1 MATQVQNRLEL
12 VDELL
17 QRIGETVGDK
27 ANAATVFGQPV
38 EREGIT
44 VIPVA
49 KARFGFGG
57 GGGGTEGATDVEG
70 GGGGGGGG
78 GAMVSPVGYIEVRAG
93 SAEFKRITGPVDMLA
108 VVAAASLAALAFK
121 RLTA

>member
-17 QRIGETVGDK
+17 QRIGKTVGDK
-27 ANAATVFGQPV
+27 ANASTVFGEPV
-38 EREGIT
+38 ERGDIT

-57 GGGGTEGATDVEG
+57 GGGGSEGATEDG
-70 GGGGGGGG
+70 GAGGGGGG
-78 GAMVSPVGYIEVRAG
+78 GAMVSPIGYIEVRAG
-93 SAEFKRITGPVDMLA
+93 SAEFKRITGPVDLLA
-108 VVAAASLAALAFK
+108 VVAAASLAALTLK